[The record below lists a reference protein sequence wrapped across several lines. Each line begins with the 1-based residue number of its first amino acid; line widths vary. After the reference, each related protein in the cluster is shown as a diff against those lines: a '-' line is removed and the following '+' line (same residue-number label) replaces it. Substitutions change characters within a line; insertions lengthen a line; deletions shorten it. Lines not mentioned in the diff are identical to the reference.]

1 MKSQIEKN
9 GLFGP
14 FPDCYNIFNNKT
26 NFWCFKISVLHYKYF
41 WDMKYEQISP
51 TLNLLVF
58 LLLFIYF
65 FFLRWG
71 SHWLGGWVVDVFSVL
86 AGYPGSTPE
95 IKLLRGLIVSLLLVV
110 SNRLYLKQYDTLSTA
125 DLRSKVRGNFS

>member
-1 MKSQIEKN
+1 
-9 GLFGP
+9 
-14 FPDCYNIFNNKT
+14 
-26 NFWCFKISVLHYKYF
+26 
-41 WDMKYEQISP
+41 MKYEQISP

-58 LLLFIYF
+58 FYLFNF
-65 FFLRWG
+65 FFEVRKPLTG
-71 SHWLGGWVVDVFSVL
+71 WLSGCCLLL

-125 DLRSKVRGNFS
+125 DLQSKVRGNFS